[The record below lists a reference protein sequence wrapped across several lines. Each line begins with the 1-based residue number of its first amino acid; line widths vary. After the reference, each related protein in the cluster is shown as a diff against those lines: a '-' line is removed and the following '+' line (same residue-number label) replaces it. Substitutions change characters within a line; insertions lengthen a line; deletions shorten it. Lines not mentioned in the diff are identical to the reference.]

1 MTTTTRRTI
10 TAAFALTFA
19 LGVSACDTD
28 STEGDGVQ
36 AETSSTPAGGA
47 TDDASDDGAPTTEAG
62 VGTADAE
69 QTTAAG
75 DDSTS
80 AATGDLAG
88 VLAAIK
94 AAEAEVGGTAY
105 EVDKHGADGTSGE
118 RSCTRA
124 TACWEIDVQDG
135 DRSVEVRVAADG
147 TIQKT
152 EEHHAMDAD
161 DRVALEGAKITISEA
176 ITAAI
181 DEVGGKLDDA
191 ELDEKNGTYA
201 WEISVDATDEGRDDV
216 EVRIDLVSG
225 EVQSVN

>member
-1 MTTTTRRTI
+1 MTTTTTRTM

-28 STEGDGVQ
+28 STGGDGVQ

-47 TDDASDDGAPTTEAG
+47 TDDASDDGARTTEAG

-69 QTTAAG
+69 ETTAAG
-75 DDSTS
+75 DDSTA

-105 EVDKHGADGTSGE
+105 EVDKHGADGT
-118 RSCTRA
+118 
-124 TACWEIDVQDG
+124 WEIDVQDG

-161 DRVALEGAKITISEA
+161 DRVALEGAKVTISEA

-181 DEVGGKLDDA
+181 DEVGGELDDA

-225 EVQSVN
+225 KVQSVN